1 MSLKGRFKTNSVE
14 NEHPEPDGFRHL
26 GLNPAQNSSTGMGY
40 FFGLRSKAKK
50 PYAATAKANAAP
62 ACKRKLAVMPNE
74 IKIWAPVS
82 GRVQMARIGTKTSDH
97 QARFLVPCQTAQ
109 IEPNETATEVMALYA
124 SLSIGLKVSNAIRTA
139 KTRGISEKRLASNLL
154 ASQVFLGADD
164 LSVTL
169 EV

>member
-1 MSLKGRFKTNSVE
+1 
-14 NEHPEPDGFRHL
+14 
-26 GLNPAQNSSTGMGY
+26 
-40 FFGLRSKAKK
+40 
-50 PYAATAKANAAP
+50 
-62 ACKRKLAVMPNE
+62 MPIE

-82 GRVQMARIGTKTSDH
+82 GSAQMARIGTKTSDH
-97 QARFLVPCQTAQ
+97 QARFLAPCQIAH

-139 KTRGISEKRLASNLL
+139 KTRGMSENRFASNLL

-164 LSVTL
+164 LSLTL